1 MKATPR
7 FRTRYAPS
15 PTGELHIG
23 NARTA
28 VFCYLLAKHYQ
39 GDFIIRIEDTDLERN
54 KKEAVKS
61 QLDNLQWL
69 GVEYDEGPNKETAEI
84 NSYYQ
89 SERLDLYLNYLHF
102 LLRKKLVYPCYCT
115 KEELD
120 QKREQQ
126 KKEGKKSF
134 MYDQTCL
141 HLSKEKKELYQREG
155 RKPVY
160 RFQVK
165 DENEK
170 ISWNDLIRGEI
181 TFDSK
186 DIEDFIIFKANGF
199 PVYNFAN
206 VIDDHLMKITHVIR
220 GEEHISNTPK
230 QLLLYQAFGWTPP
243 QFAHLS
249 IIVNREN
256 KKLSKRDANT
266 IQFINQ
272 YKKEQL
278 LPQAILNYLVFLG
291 WTSGEEREIYTK
303 QELIKLFDFNRIS
316 KAPAK
321 YDVKKLLWFNKEY
334 IKSLSPEQLTKI
346 KEKMFA
352 AFDVNC
358 IFQHKKY
365 TFNHLVSDIL
375 GINEWTFKEHQKVI
389 KENIERIKTSV
400 VWKWMDAKI
409 SAVSGE
415 KRVTID
421 IIKSLLDLNL
431 VAMEKRDNEKYLVLK
446 ENLDLIEKK
455 MKEAFKKWQKK
466 HQLQPKQFFQ
476 LLRKSITGQHTGPDL
491 WKLLVIFLLIYY
503 SRNDKTKR

>member
-1 MKATPR
+1 MKVTPR

-28 VFCYLLAKHYQ
+28 VFGYLLAKHYQ

-69 GVEYDEGPNKETAEI
+69 GVEYDEGPDKETAEI

-89 SERLDLYLNYLHF
+89 SERITYYWNYLTV
-102 LLRKKLVYPCYCT
+102 LLDKNLVYPCYCT

-126 KKEGKKSF
+126 KKEGKKAF

-160 RFQVK
+160 RFHVK
-165 DENEK
+165 NRNLK
-170 ISWNDLIRGEI
+170 ITWNDLIRGEI

-206 VIDDHLMKITHVIR
+206 VIDDQLMKITHVIR

-230 QLLLYQAFGWTPP
+230 QLLLYQAFGWIPP

-249 IIVNREN
+249 IIVNSEN
-256 KKLSKRDANT
+256 KKLSKRDAET
-266 IQFINQ
+266 MQFISQ
-272 YKKEQL
+272 YKKEKI

-291 WTSGEEREIYTK
+291 WTSGEEQEIYTK

-321 YDVKKLLWFNKEY
+321 YDVKKLLWFNKEH
-334 IKSLSPEQLTKI
+334 IKLLSPEQLTRI
-346 KEKMFA
+346 KKKMF
-352 AFDVNC
+352 DTPDITC
-358 IFQHKKY
+358 IFQHQKY

-375 GINEWTFKEHQKVI
+375 GINEWTFKEHKKVI
-389 KENIERIKTSV
+389 KENIEQIK
-400 VWKWMDAKI
+400 
-409 SAVSGE
+409 
-415 KRVTID
+415 
-421 IIKSLLDLNL
+421 KSL
-431 VAMEKRDNEKYLVLK
+431 VWERMMLK
-446 ENLDLIEKK
+446 
-455 MKEAFKKWQKK
+455 
-466 HQLQPKQFFQ
+466 
-476 LLRKSITGQHTGPDL
+476 
-491 WKLLVIFLLIYY
+491 
-503 SRNDKTKR
+503 

>member
-1 MKATPR
+1 MKVTPR

-39 GDFIIRIEDTDLERN
+39 GDFIIRIEDTDLARN
-54 KKEAVKS
+54 KSKAVQS

-69 GVEYDEGPNKETAEI
+69 GVEYDEGPDKKTAE
-84 NSYYQ
+84 NDSYYQ
-89 SERLDLYLNYLHF
+89 SERLSLYLNYLHF

-120 QKREQQ
+120 QQREQQ
-126 KKEGKKSF
+126 KKAGKKSF

-141 HLSKEKKELYQREG
+141 HLTKEQKASYQKQG

-165 DENEK
+165 DSNQK
-170 ISWNDLIRGEI
+170 ITWNDLIRGEI

-186 DIEDFIIFKANGF
+186 DIEDFIVFKANGF

-206 VIDDHLMKITHVIR
+206 VIDDNLMKITHVIR

-243 QFAHLS
+243 EFAHLS
-249 IIVNREN
+249 IIVNKEN
-256 KKLSKRDANT
+256 KKLSKRDADT

-272 YKKEQL
+272 YKKEQI
-278 LPQAILNYLVFLG
+278 LPQAVLNYLVFLG
-291 WTSGEEREIYTK
+291 WTPGEEREIYTK
-303 QELIKLFDFNRIS
+303 EELIKLFDFNRIS

-334 IKSLSPEQLTKI
+334 LKLLSPEQLTKI
-346 KEKMFA
+346 KKKLFA
-352 AFDVNC
+352 ASTGTW
-358 IFQHKKY
+358 IFQNQKY

-375 GINEWTFKEHQKVI
+375 GINEWTFKEHQKVL
-389 KENIERIKTSV
+389 KENIERIKKSW
-400 VWKWMDAKI
+400 VWKWMDTKI
-409 SAVSGE
+409 SAVPGE
-415 KRVTID
+415 KRVTIA
-421 IIKSLLDLNL
+421 IIKSLIDLNL
-431 VAMEKRDNEKYLVLK
+431 VITEKRDNEKYLVLEK
-446 ENLDLIEKK
+446 NLDVIAKI
-455 MKEAFKKWQKK
+455 MKDAFKKWQKK
-466 HQLQPKQFFQ
+466 YQLQPKEFFQ
-476 LLRKSITGQHTGPDL
+476 MLRKSITDQHTGPDL

-503 SRNDKTKR
+503 SKNDKT